1 MRRGFA
7 PDWKAATIMSWAG
20 MRGVVTLAIAL
31 SLPEAMPGRDVILV
45 ASFAVILVTVL
56 LQGTT
61 IGPLIRL
68 LRLPQHE
75 ARAAHHLTEPMAWA
89 HIEAAQLAAI
99 QPLVRDARGNVIH
112 PRLLEQYTYRAQLT
126 ERAKNE
132 PAYPAE
138 VRTAHYDVVLAAIK
152 AGRAELLRLHRSGR
166 IHDEMLHML
175 ERDLDLQEVSAQ
187 HARG

>member
-1 MRRGFA
+1 
-7 PDWKAATIMSWAG
+7 
-20 MRGVVTLAIAL
+20 
-31 SLPEAMPGRDVILV
+31 MPGRDVILV

-99 QPLVRDARGNVIH
+99 QPLVRDERGNVIH

-132 PAYPAE
+132 PAYPAG